1 VDNPCAATDLS
12 IRVVLAGLPPMVAA
26 LVRDAVR
33 GEGIHIVDEV
43 EHRADLSDIIT
54 RGDVQVVIVPTDAS
68 GVARHYHDL
77 LRRSPDLKVLTIATM
92 ARGADLY
99 EVRLLG
105 TNVGRRDVVAAIRA
119 VVGGDDLTP
128 DESSHQ

>member
-1 VDNPCAATDLS
+1 
-12 IRVVLAGLPPMVAA
+12 MVAA

-119 VVGGDDLTP
+119 VVGGADLTP
-128 DESSHQ
+128 DKSSHQ